1 MNIDIIEGDYLKI
14 SNVTTKLSAQ
24 QASDARNGILTV
36 TPIALND
43 TWFTDFGF
51 TSFIDNDT
59 GLGTYQKGNVTI
71 FFSPV
76 RLVADITYCE
86 QKIVTVDCVHH
97 VQNVV
102 KKLTGELLTK

>member
-1 MNIDIIEGDYLKI
+1 MNIDLIEGDYVKI
-14 SNVTTKLSAQ
+14 AGVNTKITAQ
-24 QASDARNGILTV
+24 QVSDIQNAATAY
-36 TPIALND
+36 TPIALTD
-43 TWFTDFGF
+43 QWFLDFGF
-51 TSFIDNDT
+51 TPFLDTDT
-59 GLGTYQKGNVTI
+59 GLGTYKKGNVTI

-86 QKIVTVDCVHH
+86 EKIVTVDCVHH

>member
-1 MNIDIIEGDYLKI
+1 MNIDLIEGDYVKI
-14 SNVTTKLSAQ
+14 ANVVTKLTQ
-24 QASDARNGILTV
+24 QQVDDIKNNLLAY

-51 TSFIDNDT
+51 TPFLDADT
-59 GLGTYQKGNVTI
+59 GLGTYKKGNVTV

-86 QKIVTVDCVHH
+86 EKIVTVDCVHH
-97 VQNVV
+97 IQNVV
-102 KKLTGELLTK
+102 KIQTGEMLSK

>member
-1 MNIDIIEGDYLKI
+1 MNIDLIEGDYLKI
-14 SNVTTKLSAQ
+14 AGVNTKITAQ
-24 QASDARNGILTV
+24 QVSDIQNSLLAY
-36 TPIALND
+36 TPIALTD

-51 TSFIDNDT
+51 TAFVDNET

-86 QKIVTVDCVHH
+86 NKVVTVDCVHH
-97 VQNVV
+97 VQNVF
-102 KKLTGELLTK
+102 KKLTGELLIK